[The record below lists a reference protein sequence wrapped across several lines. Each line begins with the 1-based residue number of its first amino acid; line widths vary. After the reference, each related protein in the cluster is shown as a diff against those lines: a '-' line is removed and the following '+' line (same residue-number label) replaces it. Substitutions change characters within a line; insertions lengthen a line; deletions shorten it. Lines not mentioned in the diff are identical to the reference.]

1 MPVRVLVIA
10 VALAIIFEGIL
21 PFISP
26 RLFRQGLLPV
36 LRLSDRTLRL
46 IGLGALVVGVALLY
60 AARFTG

>member
-26 RLFRQGLLPV
+26 RLCRQGLLPV

>member
-1 MPVRVLVIA
+1 MPVRVFVIA

-36 LRLSDRTLRL
+36 LRLSDRSLRL